1 MLPKVTRSVS
11 FFMLAVLL
19 TVSSAYS
26 SLTDTTATTLDL
38 LKPPNY
44 PAVFLLGL
52 DPESV
57 ERPQEPMELAISI
70 VNATDTFRVLP
81 RGYALEFAP
90 SWVFCGR
97 NISYEDFRSPRIGP
111 TLFQTFS
118 ISAATSSESDTL
130 DSLTTSAALG
140 VRFSL
145 MRGEMDPAFEN
156 DMDSL
161 GTLLGKLGTLINSR
175 KVSLNENDSTIIALD
190 SLILEATTE
199 KEKKRLIALR
209 KQRGR
214 ELAQEAEKSVEKE
227 NSDLIKTIDHV
238 SSGLQLRRIGWKL
251 GLSGAVALNVQRGG
265 GLEDIAFHKAGGW
278 INFGY
283 EDRKWSALGVL
294 RYMMDSIDPDQT
306 GIDIGIK
313 GISDKPEQR
322 LSWSTEGVYR
332 WLTDAGSY
340 LLRLTATVNYRMANN
355 ALISFTFG
363 QELGPN
369 SNKPIGSVNLALGFG
384 SKRQIQ

>member
-1 MLPKVTRSVS
+1 MLPKVIRSVS
-11 FFMLAVLL
+11 LFMLAVLL
-19 TVSSAYS
+19 TVSSAHS

-38 LKPPNY
+38 LRPPNY

-70 VNATDTFRVLP
+70 VNATDTLRVLP

-145 MRGEMDPAFEN
+145 MRGKVDPSFEN

-161 GTLLGKLGTLINSR
+161 GTLLGKLGFLINSR
-175 KVSLNENDSTIIALD
+175 KDSLNKTDSTIKALD
-190 SLILEATTE
+190 KLILEATTE
-199 KEKKRLIALR
+199 KEEKQLIALR
-209 KQRGR
+209 ERRGR

-251 GLSGAVALNVQRGG
+251 NLSGAIALNVQQGG
-265 GLEDIAFHKAGGW
+265 GLEDISFHKAGGW

-283 EDRKWSALGVL
+283 EDREWSALGVL
-294 RYMMDSIDPDQT
+294 RYMTDRSSPNQT
-306 GIDIGIK
+306 GVDIGIK

-322 LSWSTEGVYR
+322 LSWSTEGVFR
-332 WLTDAGSY
+332 WLTNAGSY
-340 LLRLTATVNYRMANN
+340 LLRVTASVNYRMANN

-363 QELGPN
+363 RELGPH

-384 SKRQIQ
+384 GKRQIP

>member
-1 MLPKVTRSVS
+1 
-11 FFMLAVLL
+11 MLAVLL

-26 SLTDTTATTLDL
+26 SLTDTAATTLNL

-70 VNATDTFRVLP
+70 VNATDTLRVLP

-145 MRGEMDPAFEN
+145 MRGKMDPAFEN

-161 GTLLGKLGTLINSR
+161 GILLGKLGTLINSR
-175 KVSLNENDSTIIALD
+175 IVSLNKTDSTIRALD
-190 SLILEATTE
+190 SLILQATTD
-199 KEKKRLIALR
+199 KEERRLIALR

-214 ELAQEAEKSVEKE
+214 ELAQEAEKNVEKGKP
-227 NSDLIKTIDHV
+227 DLIKTIDHV

-251 GLSGAVALNVQRGG
+251 GLSGAVALNAQRGG

-283 EDRKWSALGVL
+283 EDREWSALGVL

-306 GIDIGIK
+306 GVDIGIK

-332 WLTDAGSY
+332 WLTDANSY
-340 LLRLTATVNYRMANN
+340 LLRLSATINYKLESN

-363 QELGPN
+363 RELGPN

-384 SKRQIQ
+384 GKRQIQ